1 MANITFSSVLHK
13 DKTIY
18 AVAGSHKK
26 TILEIAKEN
35 HIPIDFCCGDGEC
48 GTCLVKV
55 FSVKQRSKRMGHPL
69 TEREVKVL
77 KDMAKITQE
86 QIDQM
91 VIDDLMPTEWR
102 LACQMVMR
110 DEDIV
115 VEYPS
120 R

>member
-1 MANITFSSVLHK
+1 MANITFSSPLHK

-35 HIPIDFCCGDGEC
+35 HIPIDFSCGNGEC
-48 GTCLVKV
+48 GNCLVKV
-55 FSVKQRSKRMGHPL
+55 FSIKQRSKRMGHPL
-69 TEREVKVL
+69 TERETKVL
-77 KDMAKITQE
+77 KDMGKITQA

-91 VIDDLMPTEWR
+91 MIDDLQPSEWR

-110 DEDIV
+110 DEDII